1 MMTNTGNVVLWIIVI
16 ALLLWVMYLQ
26 FNTVKSTTGF
36 NSYLISAE
44 SISGDGLLEDLM
56 DETEFGLYGTYLK
69 MYNKGNLD
77 PWYTNNASLIQ
88 MGINVPFDYKAC
100 RSNTSYNILTDSM
113 FIKASTSLLP
123 NNMITTNIATQGEG
137 VDRIR
142 ILSSD
147 NIYTSDLIRI
157 KNTNRLD
164 LIGVGLCNYTDVQGY
179 REHIKH
185 LAYILNNVADSR
197 RTSELLIDCMIFRD
211 HLDILMMNEKL
222 RSYFRLV
229 SSITTNKLHKQLNWL
244 VVGTL
249 HLRYNTATAMYMNP
263 DYVNPKVGNTTIAQL
278 SYIKTGGVLNSTIK
292 SSNQI
297 ANFNAMLKNARAIG
311 GGIIQLDPANI
322 NNLSPTTI
330 SQQPI
335 TTMPLILPR
344 DDSQSTAEEQFDQIQ
359 AMTNNTITTLINQ
372 SDTLRQEQNLLNNIE
387 QRITA
392 LENGN

>member
-1 MMTNTGNVVLWIIVI
+1 MTNTGNVVLWIVVI
-16 ALLLWVMYLQ
+16 ALILWVMYLQ

-44 SISGDGLLEDLM
+44 SINGNVLLEELM
-56 DETEFGLYGTYLK
+56 DETEFGEYGTFLK
-69 MYNKGNLD
+69 VYNKGNRD
-77 PWYTNNASLIQ
+77 PWYTHNNSLIQ
-88 MGINVPFDYKAC
+88 MQTNLPFDYKAC
-100 RSNTSYNILTDSM
+100 RSNTSYNILTDSI

-123 NNMITTNIATQGEG
+123 NNMLTTNIASQGEG

-164 LIGVGLCNYTDVQGY
+164 LVVVGLCNYTDVQGY

-185 LAYILNNVADSR
+185 LAYILNNVVDSR

-211 HLDILMMNEKL
+211 HLEILMLNQKL
-222 RSYFRLV
+222 RNNFRLV
-229 SSITTNKLHKQLNWL
+229 SNISTNKLHKQLNWL

-249 HLRYNTATAMYMNP
+249 HLRFNTETSMYMNP
-263 DYVNPKVGNTTIAQL
+263 DYVNPKVGNTMIAQL

-292 SSNQI
+292 STNQV
-297 ANFNAMLKNARAIG
+297 ANFNAMLKNPRATG
-311 GGIIQLDPANI
+311 GAIIQLDPANI

-344 DDSQSTAEEQFDQIQ
+344 EDNQSTAEDQFDQIQ

-372 SDTLRQEQNLLNNIE
+372 SDTLTQQQNILNNID